1 MEYVIFAAAMAAL
14 LFVIFAKG
22 MWDERGGK
30 KALKEQLKRAY
41 GAVPQKEYKPE
52 RFQRLTGYYV
62 AHPKEGQLDDITWN
76 DLNMDEIFRRMN
88 HSQSASGGRIFIL
101 PLKDAGI

>member
-76 DLNMDEIFRRMN
+76 DLNMEKDSS
-88 HSQSASGGRIFIL
+88 SQISYAH
-101 PLKDAGI
+101 AG